1 VPRVGRRVAALGD
14 ADYER
19 LLEFRDGL
27 RRFLRWSEEQSTTVG
42 LTPAQHQSLLAVRGH
57 ADERGPTVGDVAD
70 HLLLRR
76 HSVVGLVNR
85 AAAAGLLTRAPDLD
99 DQRVVRLKLT
109 KLGARRLEQL
119 SALHLEELRRLAP
132 SLQPVWEGL
141 DPEGG

>member
-1 VPRVGRRVAALGD
+1 MAGLGD
-14 ADYER
+14 AEYER

-27 RRFLRWSEEQSTTVG
+27 RRFLRWSEEQSTAVG
-42 LTPAQHQSLLAVRGH
+42 LTPAQHQLLLAVRGH
-57 ADERGPTVGDVAD
+57 PAKQGPTVSDVAE

-85 AAAAGLLTRAPDLD
+85 AVSAGLLTRTSDPA

-119 SALHLEELRRLAP
+119 SALHLEELTRLAP
-132 SLQPVWEGL
+132 RLRPVWEGL
-141 DPEGG
+141 DVEAG